1 VKVAVNIADL
11 ERQARSRLPKVVYD
25 YLAGGAE
32 DERTLKENR
41 EAFGRWHL
49 RTRVLRGHGAPD
61 LSTTL
66 FGQKMGLP
74 ILIGPTGLNGLH
86 WRGADV
92 ALARAA
98 ASLDAV
104 FALSTASNESLEAVA
119 KSTPGPKWYQLY
131 PWGDRSVCQRLIERA
146 KSAGYGALVVTVDS
160 LIGGK
165 RERDLRNNFSHE
177 LRVSPRLVVDG
188 LLHPHW
194 LLHTWLRGGGMPRFE
209 NVAEFVGAGATAA
222 DLAEF
227 TRSQRNTGL
236 TWDDIA
242 WMKSQWGDGPVLVKG
257 IGCVEDVE
265 PARRAGVDGLVVS
278 NHGGRQV
285 DGVPGTLDLL
295 PEIVSAAGPEMPV
308 LLDGGIRRGSDV
320 IKALA
325 LGARAVLV
333 GRATLF
339 GVAASGQ
346 EGATLALTILRD
358 ELRRTLAMVG
368 VPSVAT
374 ISRDVLRPAPLG

>member
-1 VKVAVNIADL
+1 
-11 ERQARSRLPKVVYD
+11 
-25 YLAGGAE
+25 
-32 DERTLKENR
+32 
-41 EAFGRWHL
+41 
-49 RTRVLRGHGAPD
+49 
-61 LSTTL
+61 
-66 FGQKMGLP
+66 
-74 ILIGPTGLNGLH
+74 
-86 WRGADV
+86 
-92 ALARAA
+92 
-98 ASLDAV
+98 
-104 FALSTASNESLEAVA
+104 
-119 KSTPGPKWYQLY
+119 
-131 PWGDRSVCQRLIERA
+131 
-146 KSAGYGALVVTVDS
+146 
-160 LIGGK
+160 
-165 RERDLRNNFSHE
+165 
-177 LRVSPRLVVDG
+177 
-188 LLHPHW
+188 
-194 LLHTWLRGGGMPRFE
+194 MPRFE

>member
-1 VKVAVNIADL
+1 MKVAVNIADL

-374 ISRDVLRPAPLG
+374 ISRDVLRPAPLS

>member
-1 VKVAVNIADL
+1 MKVAVNIADL

>member
-1 VKVAVNIADL
+1 MKVAVNIADL

-236 TWDDIA
+236 SWDDIA

-257 IGCVEDVE
+257 LACVEDVE

-374 ISRDVLRPAPLG
+374 ISRDVLRPAPLS

>member
-1 VKVAVNIADL
+1 MKVAINIADL

-32 DERTLKENR
+32 DERTLKENL

-49 RTRVLRGHGAPD
+49 RARLLRGHGAPD
-61 LSTTL
+61 LSTTI
-66 FGQKMGLP
+66 FGQTMGLP
-74 ILIGPTGLNGLH
+74 IMIGPTGLNGLH

-104 FALSTASNESLEAVA
+104 FALSTASNESLEVVA

-131 PWGDRSVCQRLIERA
+131 PWGDRTVSQRLIERA
-146 KSAGYGALVVTVDS
+146 KNAGYSALVVTVDS
-160 LIGGK
+160 LVGGK

-177 LRVSPRLVVDG
+177 LRVSPRLVLDG
-188 LLHPHW
+188 LTHPHW

-209 NVAEFVGAGATAA
+209 NVAEFVGAGASAA

-236 TWDDIA
+236 SWDDIA
-242 WMKSQWGDGPVLVKG
+242 WMKSQWGDGPLLVKG
-257 IGCVEDVE
+257 IACVEDVE
-265 PARRAGVDGLVVS
+265 PARCAGVDGLVVS

-285 DGVPGTLDLL
+285 DGVPSTLELL
-295 PEIVSAAGPEMPV
+295 PEIASAAGPKMPV

-368 VPSVAT
+368 LPSVAA
-374 ISRDVLRPAPLG
+374 ISRDVLRPAPIG

>member
-1 VKVAVNIADL
+1 MKGAVNIADL
-11 ERQARSRLPKVVYD
+11 ERQARSRLPRVVYD

-49 RTRVLRGHGAPD
+49 RARVLRGHATPD

-104 FALSTASNESLEAVA
+104 FVLSTAANESLEAVA
-119 KSTPGPKWYQLY
+119 QSTPRPKWYQLY
-131 PWGDRSVCQRLIERA
+131 PWGDRSVSQRLIERA
-146 KSAGYGALVVTVDS
+146 KSAGYRALVVTVDS
-160 LIGGK
+160 LVGGK

-209 NVAEFVGAGATAA
+209 NVAEFVGAGASAA

-236 TWDDIA
+236 SWDDIA
-242 WMKSQWGDGPVLVKG
+242 WMKSKWGDGPVLVKG
-257 IGCVEDVE
+257 IACAEDVE

-285 DGVPGTLDLL
+285 DGVPSTLDLL
-295 PEIVSAAGPEMPV
+295 PEVVSAAGAQMPV

-358 ELRRTLAMVG
+358 ELRRTLTMVG
-368 VPSVAT
+368 LPSVAA
-374 ISRDVLRPAPLG
+374 IRRDVLRPAPIG